1 MAGILGITGISD
13 AAALNQSNQP
23 TAASDD
29 MDRNTFLKLL
39 TTQLQNQDPTSP
51 MDNQEFVAQ
60 LAQFTSLEQMVSMNG
75 TMESMVMGIASM
87 NNATMA
93 SLVGTDVVALGNG
106 LEYDGESKSV
116 EMHYESAAEVT
127 EGTFT
132 VYDEDGTMVYTTET
146 GSLEAGEG
154 FLSWDG
160 TQTNGG
166 RAEAGNY
173 TFEITGTDVNG
184 DNVEVVEHI
193 VGTITEMDYTAGVPR
208 PSVGGYAF
216 DIGDILRLTAGTTGN
231 DGNADA
237 DGDKE

>member
-1 MAGILGITGISD
+1 
-13 AAALNQSNQP
+13 
-23 TAASDD
+23 
-29 MDRNTFLKLL
+29 MDRNTFLTLL

-75 TMESMVMGIASM
+75 TMQSMVMGIASM

-116 EMHYESAAEVT
+116 ELHYESAAKVT
-127 EGTFT
+127 EGTLT
-132 VYDEDGTMVYTTET
+132 VYDEDGTMVYTRDT
-146 GSLEAGEG
+146 GSLEAEEG
-154 FLSWDG
+154 FLTWDG
-160 TQTNGG
+160 TTNSGG
-166 RAEAGNY
+166 RAEAGTY

-184 DNVEVVEHI
+184 DDVEVVEHI
-193 VGTITEMDYTAGVPR
+193 VGTITEMDYTSGVPR
-208 PSVGGYAF
+208 PSVGGYSF
-216 DIGDILRLTAGTTGN
+216 GIGDILRLTAGTN